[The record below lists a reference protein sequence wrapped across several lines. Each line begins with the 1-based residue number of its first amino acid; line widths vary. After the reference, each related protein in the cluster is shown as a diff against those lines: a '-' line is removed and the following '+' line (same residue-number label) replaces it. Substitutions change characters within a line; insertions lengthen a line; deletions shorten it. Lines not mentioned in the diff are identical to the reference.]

1 MTKNIQIKLLSDHS
15 IIPKRQHELDI
26 GYDLHCSENTEI
38 PSKKVTRVETG
49 ISISLLGVLYW
60 LGKVDQRKQAS

>member
-1 MTKNIQIKLLSDHS
+1 MDQ
-15 IIPKRQHELDI
+15 
-26 GYDLHCSENTEI
+26 G
-38 PSKKVTRVETG
+38 KKVFGTVFFASTTNIAFWVLYTQTGNPAGSIGITAG

>member
-1 MTKNIQIKLLSDHS
+1 MNQWKKRFGTVLFLTTTQIAFWILYTQTGNLLGSIGMTA
-15 IIPKRQHELDI
+15 
-26 GYDLHCSENTEI
+26 C
-38 PSKKVTRVETG
+38 